1 MKSFSTGFRAIRVLV
16 LSVALCLPLI
26 ACAASGTAPSAPPA
40 DSSHPVASAPEE
52 IVIAGQ
58 VFSPDTT
65 ELTAPDGWTKDDLFE
80 ALNLL
85 PNLTALHAE
94 QVRLDVETIADLR
107 HRCGDVAFTYTVSL
121 GEQSIPSDARSLDLS
136 LSQPD
141 ADVLF
146 DALSVLP
153 NVDAV
158 RLGEWTGALG
168 DLASLKDAYPDI
180 AFTYSFTWL
189 DLMFTS
195 DQTEVSFEGRAID
208 DVSTLE
214 SVLSLLH
221 PNVKADL
228 CGCGLDDATMGRL
241 SDAFPAKKLV
251 WEIDLGFWGT
261 LRTDARAYS
270 TRSRKTDAEM
280 ANRMTSEDIAPLK
293 YCTDLIALDLGH
305 QLIEDISC
313 LASLKNLQIL
323 ILADNRISDLSP
335 LSELTELR
343 YAELFMNR
351 ISDLSPLSNLTNLL
365 DLNLCTNRISDLT
378 PLYPLKQLE
387 RLWYSNNAYTV
398 EAHEALCKQLPGCNC
413 NRKVWDE
420 TADGWREHPRYF
432 WMMEQF
438 EGWPRNLNGKSAS
451 ASAPRI
457 TDVTVDGAI
466 VRLRAEGAAAITD
479 YCFTT
484 KDVVPE
490 PEHPDWRAYSEGVPI
505 YKSDGTYFLRVRDA
519 DGTVSDA
526 VPVTVSSGFSYILEA
541 EGLGYLTEPIDDFLT
556 RNGESIDRI
565 NTAIAENA
573 VRAGLYSRASVAA
586 AALTFYSRMADL
598 KMALAYQPSGNF
610 TREEDWGVSPEWGTR
625 LGKSESDSQGVYQHA
640 GMNCSTII
648 VWAYKQAG
656 LNLNGT
662 SRRFCIG
669 DTGYVQRQ
677 NDNLAPLD
685 SGDTGDIIATKTG
698 HTILILDRVDGDGD
712 GLSDSYLVLEMESP
726 YLKLKVRDLHSIR
739 LCSLYR
745 MDAFF
750 DGTGAYRKYARY
762 WENTFFI
769 PKEAFPAYYPE
780 S

>member
-58 VFSPDTT
+58 TFLTDTT

-85 PNLTALHAE
+85 PDLTAIHAE

-189 DLMFTS
+189 DLTFSS

-214 SVLSLLH
+214 SVLTLLH

-241 SDAFPAKKLV
+241 SDAFPAKKLI

-313 LASLKNLQIL
+313 LASLKNLQVL

-343 YAELFMNR
+343 
-351 ISDLSPLSNLTNLL
+351 
-365 DLNLCTNRISDLT
+365 
-378 PLYPLKQLE
+378 
-387 RLWYSNNAYTV
+387 
-398 EAHEALCKQLPGCNC
+398 
-413 NRKVWDE
+413 
-420 TADGWREHPRYF
+420 
-432 WMMEQF
+432 
-438 EGWPRNLNGKSAS
+438 
-451 ASAPRI
+451 
-457 TDVTVDGAI
+457 
-466 VRLRAEGAAAITD
+466 
-479 YCFTT
+479 
-484 KDVVPE
+484 
-490 PEHPDWRAYSEGVPI
+490 
-505 YKSDGTYFLRVRDA
+505 
-519 DGTVSDA
+519 
-526 VPVTVSSGFSYILEA
+526 
-541 EGLGYLTEPIDDFLT
+541 T
-556 RNGESIDRI
+556 RNC
-565 NTAIAENA
+565 
-573 VRAGLYSRASVAA
+573 L
-586 AALTFYSRMADL
+586 
-598 KMALAYQPSGNF
+598 
-610 TREEDWGVSPEWGTR
+610 
-625 LGKSESDSQGVYQHA
+625 
-640 GMNCSTII
+640 
-648 VWAYKQAG
+648 
-656 LNLNGT
+656 
-662 SRRFCIG
+662 
-669 DTGYVQRQ
+669 
-677 NDNLAPLD
+677 
-685 SGDTGDIIATKTG
+685 
-698 HTILILDRVDGDGD
+698 
-712 GLSDSYLVLEMESP
+712 
-726 YLKLKVRDLHSIR
+726 
-739 LCSLYR
+739 
-745 MDAFF
+745 
-750 DGTGAYRKYARY
+750 
-762 WENTFFI
+762 
-769 PKEAFPAYYPE
+769 
-780 S
+780 